1 MTYCSSFS
9 EQQRKEDAL
18 HRESSLGLLDF
29 QACLDANKTATSQK
43 RNSYQKWNEVER
55 YHIEKYASI
64 YGHANAVRKFQ
75 TKSRLLNES
84 TVRRF
89 AKLYQEEIENARK
102 QKRTVSN
109 RIETLQRGRPLLLGS
124 LDEMVRNFLLALRN
138 RGGLVTSVIAVSAAK
153 ALIAR
158 NSHLCLSHIDLDSS
172 SWAKSLFKRMGF
184 KRRMKTTGKVE
195 IPEGARKEAEFL
207 YLYKITSLIEK
218 FKIPESLV
226 LNLDQTPLKFV
237 PAMNHTMA
245 KRNSKS
251 VSINGSSD
259 KRSITAT
266 FVITLSGHFLPI
278 QLIYGGKTKQSL
290 PRFKFPDSFSLSCN
304 PKHYSNTEESL
315 KLIDEI
321 LVPYVNSQQ
330 KILQNPKQE
339 ALLIMDVFRG
349 QITDDVTNRLKENN
363 IHVVLVP
370 NNMTHLFQPLD
381 LTVNKHCK
389 SFLKNCFSEWY
400 SQQIA
405 NQLAVEKK
413 MEEIEINFKLTTI
426 KPLHAKWVVEFYS
439 EITAE
444 PGAKVI
450 VNGWKASG
458 IFDAVEMGSTAL
470 PSVDPFHDISPL
482 IASDT
487 TIESELGD
495 HLKITDEIKEHF
507 VNDPANIVDDEEEE
521 WLDENDV
528 DFNRNAFDIIIDDE
542 EE

>member
-1 MTYCSSFS
+1 M
-9 EQQRKEDAL
+9 
-18 HRESSLGLLDF
+18 HRESGLGLLDF
-29 QACLDANKTATSQK
+29 QACLDANKTATRQK
-43 RNSYQKWNEVER
+43 RNSYQKWTEVER
-55 YHIEKYASI
+55 YEIGKYASI

-75 TKSRLLNES
+75 TESRPLNES

-89 AKLYQEEIENARK
+89 SKLYQEEIENARK
-102 QKRTVSN
+102 QNRAVSN
-109 RIETLQRGRPLLLGS
+109 RLEKLQRGRPLLLGT

-138 RGGLVTSVIAVSAAK
+138 RGGLVNSVIAVSAAK

-158 NSHLCLSHIDLDSS
+158 NPHVLLSHIDLDSS

-184 KRRMKTTGKVE
+184 RRRMKTTGKVE
-195 IPEGARKEAEFL
+195 IPEGAKKEAEFL
-207 YLYKITSLIEK
+207 YLHKITSLIEK
-218 FKIPESLV
+218 FKIPDSLV
-226 LNLDQTPLKFV
+226 LNLDQTPLKYV

-251 VSINGSSD
+251 VAIAGSTD

-266 FVITLSGHFLPI
+266 FVITLGGHFLPI

-321 LVPYVNSQQ
+321 LVPYVNSQRE
-330 KILQNPKQE
+330 ILRNPKQE

-349 QITDDVTNRLKENN
+349 QITDDVTNRLKEKN

-389 SFLKNCFSEWY
+389 LFLKNCFSKWY
-400 SQQIA
+400 SQQIE
-405 NQLAVEKK
+405 NQLAVGKK
-413 MEEIEINFKLTTI
+413 MEEIEIKFKLTTI
-426 KPLHAKWVVEFYS
+426 KPLHAKWVVEFYN
-439 EITAE
+439 EMTAE
-444 PGAKVI
+444 SGSKII

-458 IFDAVEMGSTAL
+458 IFDAVKMGSAAL
-470 PSVDPFHDISPL
+470 PPIDPFHDISPL
-482 IASDT
+482 ISSDVM
-487 TIESELGD
+487 IESELGD
-495 HLKITDEIKEHF
+495 HLKISEEIREHF
-507 VNDPANIVDDEEEE
+507 VNDTLDTDDTVDEDEE

-542 EE
+542 DE